1 MIGLMELLLI
11 LAVAAVIYGYS
22 RMVNRKKK

>member
-11 LAVAAVIYGYS
+11 LFVVAVIYGYV
-22 RMVNRKKK
+22 RMANRKKK

>member
-11 LAVAAVIYGYS
+11 LFVAAVIYGYV
-22 RMVNRKKK
+22 RMVSRKKK